1 MDQPRAT
8 ALSELR
14 ELGLTVDID
23 EKVAS
28 RIWANL
34 LIVDGR
40 FEQGKSGHYTKMA
53 QATEY
58 LQAIYH
64 AIAKCLVDEN
74 TADDVIEQ
82 TIPDIAVAFFSKT
95 GGRFFTLRSK
105 TEMDR
110 QKEAMEGPIN
120 EWKGKAILKRLRHEP
135 SEDYEPAT
143 DGSNETLRRRKLL
156 ETYKEF
162 TGATNRQIYQ
172 GRSGIHKPEF
182 YAWLKGKLKGTSE
195 TAQNFERFLREKKS
209 PIPRKLKN

>member
-1 MDQPRAT
+1 
-8 ALSELR
+8 R

-74 TADDVIEQ
+74 TTDDVIEQ

-95 GGRFFTLRSK
+95 GGRFFTCVVKQRWIGKRKPWKVRLMNGR
-105 TEMDR
+105 ER
-110 QKEAMEGPIN
+110 Q
-120 EWKGKAILKRLRHEP
+120 
-135 SEDYEPAT
+135 Y
-143 DGSNETLRRRKLL
+143 
-156 ETYKEF
+156 
-162 TGATNRQIYQ
+162 
-172 GRSGIHKPEF
+172 
-182 YAWLKGKLKGTSE
+182 
-195 TAQNFERFLREKKS
+195 
-209 PIPRKLKN
+209 